1 MKFPFSKEINLAIH
15 SFSKKEKIR
24 LLVFI
29 IVFVLSSGTLLWKYI
44 DDNSVVVPSLG
55 GRLTE
60 GVIGVPK
67 FINPLL
73 AVTDAD
79 RDIGALVYS
88 GLLRVGPDG
97 QYVPDIADSYE
108 ISADGLSYTFKIR
121 KNATWQ
127 DGQPITS
134 DDIEFTINKAKDP
147 GIKSPKRAGF
157 EGVLVEKIDDKT
169 IKFTLKQRYS
179 SFLENI
185 LIGILPKHIWKN
197 VDSDA
202 FSYNESNLSPI
213 GSGPYK
219 ISKIQIK
226 GGGGGVPEYYDL
238 VPFRNFALGEPKV
251 ANIRIRFYQNEE
263 ALLSAFSGGEIEA
276 MNSVPAENVLKLEQN
291 GKTILHTVLPRV
303 FAVFLNQGRSK
314 ALKDASARQALSISL
329 NKQEIVNKVLFGYGT
344 KLDGPI
350 PGVESSNNAT
360 STVNIDQAKS
370 VLKKGGWKFNT
381 KKAQWEKGTGKNLIV
396 LSFTI
401 STADVPELKQA
412 AQLIQAD
419 WQNLGAKV
427 TLQTYDISDLNQK
440 VIRPRQYD
448 ALFFGEVVGRDPDLF
463 SFWHSS
469 QRNDPGSNI
478 SMYANSKVDKILE
491 TARGEIDREKK
502 IQDYADMQR
511 EVAKDNPAIFVYS
524 PYFTYAVPKKIQS
537 LELPTIN
544 VPSDRFFD
552 IHNWYITTTKVWKIF
567 LRDQVN

>member
-1 MKFPFSKEINLAIH
+1 M
-15 SFSKKEKIR
+15 
-24 LLVFI
+24 
-29 IVFVLSSGTLLWKYI
+29 
-44 DDNSVVVPSLG
+44 
-55 GRLTE
+55 
-60 GVIGVPK
+60 
-67 FINPLL
+67 
-73 AVTDAD
+73 
-79 RDIGALVYS
+79 
-88 GLLRVGPDG
+88 
-97 QYVPDIADSYE
+97 
-108 ISADGLSYTFKIR
+108 
-121 KNATWQ
+121 
-127 DGQPITS
+127 
-134 DDIEFTINKAKDP
+134 
-147 GIKSPKRAGF
+147 
-157 EGVLVEKIDDKT
+157 
-169 IKFTLKQRYS
+169 KQRYS